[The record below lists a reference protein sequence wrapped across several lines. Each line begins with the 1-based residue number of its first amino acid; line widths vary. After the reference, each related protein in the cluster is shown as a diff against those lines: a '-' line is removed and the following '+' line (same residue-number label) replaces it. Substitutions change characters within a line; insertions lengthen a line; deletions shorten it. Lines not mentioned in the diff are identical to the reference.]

1 MPALWQSLYCLQPH
15 LRLDQAWSNNAHVRF
30 TEAAKSALGRWV
42 SVLQMPPSRK
52 IFLFSKHKGFWSGKV
67 ASRPYELPPDFVEQ
81 KHMFVP
87 GEDPASPLAHLATD
101 ACPVSYGGYSGS
113 ERFCGRF
120 DDKTLPMH
128 INLKELL
135 AIFYGVCKG
144 AGHWWQACRLLVRC
158 DNMTAVACV
167 NRGSHILHHL
177 DNAVSQ
183 ITRVC
188 HLFNIE
194 IRAQHV
200 PGLQNHLADDM
211 SRLRIPAYTADWLLS
226 RVEFERWEKMFGPP
240 YCLSDRER

>member
-1 MPALWQSLYCLQPH
+1 MPRHP
-15 LRLDQAWSNNAHVRF
+15 
-30 TEAAKSALGRWV
+30 
-42 SVLQMPPSRK
+42 
-52 IFLFSKHKGFWSGKV
+52 
-67 ASRPYELPPDFVEQ
+67 
-81 KHMFVP
+81 
-87 GEDPASPLAHLATD
+87 
-101 ACPVSYGGYSGS
+101 
-113 ERFCGRF
+113 ERR
-120 DDKTLPMH
+120 
-128 INLKELL
+128 
-135 AIFYGVCKG
+135 VCKG

-188 HLFNIE
+188 HQFNIE

-226 RVEFERWEKMFGPP
+226 RVEFERWEKMFGPHTVDGMSDPAGNNAQLPTFWSAMDDFLVQNLRGHNVWLNVAFNIAGPALAHIVAQRREHGSANVRATVIVP
-240 YCLSDRER
+240 YKPEQSWWYLFARRATLVHMYSAGEKLFSAAFAGSTIVNAPRTLCGPCPFDVAVLRFQ